1 MYNYNISQ
9 FNIDN
14 IKKKY
19 KNYNFSDKSFF
30 YDYEWLSL
38 TGIKTK

>member
-19 KNYNFSDKSFF
+19 KNYNFQIEFF
-30 YDYEWLSL
+30 YDYGGLRPH
-38 TGIKTK
+38 